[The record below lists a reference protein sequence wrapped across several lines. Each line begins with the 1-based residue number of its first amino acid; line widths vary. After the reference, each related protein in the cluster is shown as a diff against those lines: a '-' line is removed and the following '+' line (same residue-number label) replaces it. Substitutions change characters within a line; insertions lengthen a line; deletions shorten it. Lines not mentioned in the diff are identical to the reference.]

1 MGAGAPPA
9 ATSTAVAP
17 SHEFLRK
24 LYQHHHPHH
33 HYKHRYTLPKSNMST
48 PSDTNQTS
56 LTASYKSP
64 SGAKQFRYAIDT
76 AAENQLDTNSK
87 THYLSQL
94 RASTKNLQNDVNDF
108 LTQKMDEDKKTGL
121 ETTVKSKTKEELEE
135 ENYGEEVADDD
146 DNDGTG

>member
-1 MGAGAPPA
+1 
-9 ATSTAVAP
+9 
-17 SHEFLRK
+17 
-24 LYQHHHPHH
+24 
-33 HYKHRYTLPKSNMST
+33 MSA

-56 LTASYKSP
+56 LAASYKSP
-64 SGAKQFRYAIDT
+64 SGAKQFCYAIDP
-76 AAENQLDTNSK
+76 AAGNQLDTNSK
-87 THYLSQL
+87 KQYLSQL

-146 DNDGTG
+146 NDGTG